1 MTPTVLALGLSQT
14 LAWGST
20 YYLPA
25 VLAGDIARDT
35 GVSTATVFAV
45 FSLALLVSGPLG
57 PWAGRHIDRL
67 GGRALLMGTNGVFA
81 LGLVLLSQA
90 QGLWGLVLA
99 WTVLGLAMGCG
110 LYDAAFATLVRLH
123 GERARNGIT
132 GITLMAGLASTVGWP
147 LSTWMANAWG
157 WQGACLGWAAL
168 HLLLGLPLNASIPR
182 APALTDGEALP
193 ASAPGAPAQSVLQD
207 PAAIRAAMWRLGLAF
222 AVAWFTVTAMASHLP
237 RLLQAHGLTL
247 AAAVGLG
254 ALLGP
259 SQVAGRLLEMGW
271 LRRWHPQVAARLA
284 SLGHPLGAGAL
295 WLAGGALAPVFVALH
310 GLGAGMLT
318 IAKGALP
325 LALFGPHGY
334 GARLGVIMLPSRIA
348 QGAAPWLFGLAL
360 DAWGGAAI
368 GLTAL
373 LGWVVVACLWTLP
386 QPASARHGQAQAAD
400 HGQAG

>member
-25 VLAGDIARDT
+25 VLAGDMARDT
-35 GVSTATVFAV
+35 GVSSATVFAV

-67 GGRALLMGTNGVFA
+67 GGRALLMGTNVLFA

-90 QGLWGLVLA
+90 QGLWGLLLA
-99 WTVLGLAMGCG
+99 WGVLGLAMGCG

-123 GERARNGIT
+123 GERSRNGIT

-147 LSTWMANAWG
+147 LSTWMAGHWG

-168 HLLLGLPLNASIPR
+168 HLLVGLPLNASLPK
-182 APALTDGEALP
+182 AAVHDHGPAGTTHSPP
-193 ASAPGAPAQSVLQD
+193 ANSAPVLQD
-207 PAAIRAAMWRLGLAF
+207 PAAIRAAMWRLSLAF

-237 RLLQAHGLTL
+237 RLLQDHGLTL

-254 ALLGP
+254 VLLGP
-259 SQVAGRLLEMGW
+259 SQVAGRLLELGW

-284 SLGHPLGAGAL
+284 SLGHPLGALAL
-295 WLAGGALAPVFVALH
+295 WLGGGALAPLFVVFH

-318 IAKGALP
+318 IAKGTLP
-325 LALFGPHGY
+325 LALFGPQGY
-334 GARLGVIMLPSRIA
+334 GARLGLIMLPSRFA
-348 QGAAPWLFGLAL
+348 QGTAPWLFGLAL
-360 DAWGGAAI
+360 DAWGSAAI

-373 LGWVVVACLWTLP
+373 LGWVVVACFWTLP
-386 QPASARHGQAQAAD
+386 STRPPH
-400 HGQAG
+400 